1 MKETVSQHQFV
12 ESKII
17 GLFTLFKNFTLM
29 SYKSYLVRYLIHRAF
44 KIGSSYIIL
53 HKKLEKIKRLL
64 QKNMCPKSVLD
75 NQIETFLDKTV
86 YSRQRYNFWKTKNIT
101 LKLTIYQI
109 FFFHVTKRE
118 IRHICDCF
126 VKIMILI
133 LHFRYSSFYNSFLL
147 ILGCRL
153 KKQWILIEKKKKST
167 IKLSR

>member
-1 MKETVSQHQFV
+1 MKETVFQHQFV
-12 ESKII
+12 ERKII
-17 GLFTLFKNFTLM
+17 GLFTQFKNFTLM

-86 YSRQRYNFWKTKNIT
+86 YSRQWYNFWKTKNIT

-109 FFFHVTKRE
+109 FFSCNKKE
-118 IRHICDCF
+118 IKTYLWLFCKDNDIN
-126 VKIMILI
+126 IA
-133 LHFRYSSFYNSFLL
+133 
-147 ILGCRL
+147 
-153 KKQWILIEKKKKST
+153 
-167 IKLSR
+167 LSL